1 VSCGFEVVSR
11 LQANLRLSE
20 MEGFRRGGILALP
33 LLFVSS
39 SGLSLPSIPPNL
51 NDHPLSLKLALLR
64 PKTAGGPFV
73 EPSLADMT
81 TALASISNA
90 GLHPESW
97 TTALENGSPWLT
109 SFSAKP
115 AALKAA
121 RGEGYAEAAAKD
133 PKLLGRR
140 FAKGMGVQSFAKSSE
155 SENEGTFV
163 NSIALLFGV
172 VRLSFSGG
180 FSMTGRRMTLL
191 FQTLQIRLLW
201 FLKINMDIRE
211 GRGIR
216 GLIERLRGGKKS
228 AANEQQEGSAEAPA
242 KFEKRPNVY
251 AWCFSDDTIAI
262 AQGTSGS
269 VALWVSEAA
278 LAGECSK

>member
-1 VSCGFEVVSR
+1 MTVRVMWWSKERYGFIKDTDTELELIEDPPSCRCGG

-97 TTALENGSPWLT
+97 TTALENGSP
-109 SFSAKP
+109 
-115 AALKAA
+115 
-121 RGEGYAEAAAKD
+121 
-133 PKLLGRR
+133 
-140 FAKGMGVQSFAKSSE
+140 
-155 SENEGTFV
+155 
-163 NSIALLFGV
+163 
-172 VRLSFSGG
+172 
-180 FSMTGRRMTLL
+180 
-191 FQTLQIRLLW
+191 
-201 FLKINMDIRE
+201 
-211 GRGIR
+211 
-216 GLIERLRGGKKS
+216 
-228 AANEQQEGSAEAPA
+228 
-242 KFEKRPNVY
+242 
-251 AWCFSDDTIAI
+251 
-262 AQGTSGS
+262 
-269 VALWVSEAA
+269 
-278 LAGECSK
+278 